1 MLKLQNCLVFT
12 AEDKYGAGQ
21 VVMRL
26 SPMQL
31 GLFWLIWLALDGYGS
46 KAIDVW
52 ILAAKKR
59 FLAKFKLLCRSLSPT
74 ITIRG
79 LAIAKVKYRRNIPMT
94 QQRIMPWID
103 LLPGGGS
110 PDLQQR
116 RESIGTLIR
125 AAAEA
130 TYDANLLLRRA
141 EELRVRARLDASALE
156 GYVKGQFDA
165 DIVEK
170 AKILAYPSR

>member
-1 MLKLQNCLVFT
+1 
-12 AEDKYGAGQ
+12 
-21 VVMRL
+21 
-26 SPMQL
+26 
-31 GLFWLIWLALDGYGS
+31 
-46 KAIDVW
+46 
-52 ILAAKKR
+52 
-59 FLAKFKLLCRSLSPT
+59 
-74 ITIRG
+74 
-79 LAIAKVKYRRNIPMT
+79 MT